1 MTIEDVA
8 KNLARSPMPEEE
20 KALWLKL
27 IPFVPK
33 NILLEFGQML
43 EADINDVEKLKK
55 KYLRAFKNLAE
66 EQSVAEMKGEI
77 DL

>member
-20 KALWLKL
+20 KTLWLKL

-33 NILLEFGQML
+33 NILFEFGEML
-43 EADINDVEKLKK
+43 ETDIGNVEKLKR

-66 EQSVAEMKGEI
+66 EQRLAEVKGEI